1 MGMRKTFMNIK
12 VMLRGQIWLFNS
24 DPTIGD
30 EIGKTRPAI
39 IVNNDEI
46 GTLRLKVVVPITAW
60 NDAFASVLWMVRLEP
75 SAENG
80 LSKTSAADTFQV
92 RSISQQRLT
101 RQIGILSDEQ
111 MQNISKALA
120 IVLCIN

>member
-1 MGMRKTFMNIK
+1 MR
-12 VMLRGQIWLFNS
+12 RGEIWLFNS
-24 DPTIGD
+24 DPTVGD

-46 GTLRLKVVVPITAW
+46 GTLRLKVVVPIAAW
-60 NDAFASVLWMVRLEP
+60 NDAFTGVLWMVQLEP

-92 RSISQQRLT
+92 RSISQQRLI
-101 RQIGILSDEQ
+101 RQLGILSDEQ
-111 MQNISKALA
+111 MQK
-120 IVLCIN
+120 

>member
-1 MGMRKTFMNIK
+1 MKIMR
-12 VMLRGQIWLFNS
+12 RGQIWLFNS
-24 DPTIGD
+24 DPALGD

-46 GTLRLKVVVPITAW
+46 GTLRLKVVVPITGW
-60 NDAFASVLWMVRLEP
+60 SDAFSGVVWMVRLEP

-80 LSKTSAADTFQV
+80 LSKPSAADTFQV
-92 RSISQQRLT
+92 RSISQQRLI
-101 RQIGILSDEQ
+101 RQLGILSDEQ

-120 IVLCIN
+120 VVLSI

>member
-1 MGMRKTFMNIK
+1 MNMK

-46 GTLRLKVVVPITAW
+46 GTLRLKVVVPITGW
-60 NDAFASVLWMVRLEP
+60 NDAFASTSQRK
-75 SAENG
+75 SANHFYSP
-80 LSKTSAADTFQV
+80 LSS
-92 RSISQQRLT
+92 
-101 RQIGILSDEQ
+101 LSPCPPCLLVSLSSLSVAFRFH
-111 MQNISKALA
+111 I
-120 IVLCIN
+120 

>member
-1 MGMRKTFMNIK
+1 MH
-12 VMLRGQIWLFNS
+12 RGEIWLFNS
-24 DPTIGD
+24 DPTVGD

-60 NDAFASVLWMVRLEP
+60 NDAFAEVLWMVRLEP
-75 SAENG
+75 STENG

-92 RSISQQRLT
+92 RSISQQRLI
-101 RQIGILSDEQ
+101 RKLGILSDEQ

-120 IVLCIN
+120 VVLSIN